1 MTPSSMPQDASQT
14 MTAAMR
20 RLFEAYSVPC
30 QAYDEVFTASG
41 VPRPQWA
48 HVVPFLDTIG
58 SEGLARRWE
67 QAHRMIHENGVT
79 YNVYG
84 DPQGMER
91 PWELDA
97 IPWVIPPE
105 EWEKIEGALI
115 QRARLLNAVLADV
128 YGPQQLMEQGLL
140 PPELVF
146 AQQGFIRPSHG
157 VDIPNTC
164 YLHFYAADL
173 ARAPDGQWWVLADR
187 AQSPAGAGYA
197 LENRLILSS
206 VLSDLFRECH
216 VQRLASFFST
226 LQQSLIDLAPRH
238 RDNPR
243 IVLLTPGPH
252 NETYFEHAYLARYL
266 GYTLAEGADL
276 TVRDQT
282 VYLKTLAGLQPV
294 DVILRRLDD
303 SFCDPLELNQNSLL
317 GTAGLVQAVRAG
329 NVAVANALGSSV
341 LESPAL
347 LPFLP
352 ALCRHMLGEELALPS
367 VPTWWCGEDD
377 ALAYVFDHLDALM
390 LTPVLPS
397 HAREVTFGAR
407 LSRVEREQYADR
419 VRTRPYRYA
428 AQEPLRLSY
437 LPVWDGQRMQPQQTV
452 LRAYLVATSQGYVV
466 MPGGLTRV
474 SPESDTPFMS
484 VQGDSGSKD
493 TWVLAKGPT
502 DFVTLLPPADQPITL
517 RRSGYEF
524 PSRAADNLFW
534 MGRYAERAEGLAR
547 LLRSMWMRLT
557 DESKPGGSA
566 ALPALFRAM
575 CGTWDGLTALAG
587 GSGTNNTPVS
597 YEQALTAATFDAELA
612 SSVRGS
618 LERLHHTSSLVRDCM
633 TLESWRIVTQLE
645 EYFDVRHVPD
655 TSRLPVGEVL
665 ELLHHLIMILSA
677 FSGLAIE
684 NMIRGPEWRFLDMG
698 RRLERAW
705 HTTSLLR
712 HTLVDYEG
720 REAAIL
726 EALLEVGD
734 SVITY
739 RSRYLTRLQCA
750 PVLDL
755 LLTDE
760 TNPRSVLYQL
770 SALSEHVE
778 YLPRDRAMASL
789 SPTQRLTMRLVTA
802 VRLAEI
808 DRLCLMS
815 RNGARSQLDALLMNL
830 LADLPVLSD
839 TMTYHYLSH
848 AEPPRHLAS
857 LPPS

>member
-1 MTPSSMPQDASQT
+1 MRAAS
-14 MTAAMR
+14 R
-20 RLFEAYSVPC
+20 RLFETYSVPP

-41 VPRPQWA
+41 APRPQWEK
-48 HVVPFLDTIG
+48 VVRFLDTLG
-58 SEGLARRWE
+58 AEELARRWE

-84 DPQGMER
+84 DSHGMER
-91 PWELDA
+91 PWKLDA
-97 IPWVIPPE
+97 IPWVISSA
-105 EWEKIEGALI
+105 EWERIEVALT

-128 YGPQQLMEQGLL
+128 YGPQKLLEQGVL

-146 AQQGFIRPSHG
+146 AHQGFIRSCHG
-157 VDIPNTC
+157 VDIPNAC

-173 ARAPDGQWWVLADR
+173 ARTPDGQWWVLADR

-197 LENRLILSS
+197 LENRLIVSS
-206 VLSDLFRECH
+206 VLSDLVRESY
-216 VQRLASFFST
+216 VERLASFFST
-226 LQQSLIDLAPRH
+226 LQQSLIDIAPRH

-243 IVLLTPGPH
+243 IVLLTPGPY

-276 TVRDQT
+276 TVRDQI

-303 SFCDPLELNQNSLL
+303 SFCDPLEMNQNSLL
-317 GTAGLVQAVRAG
+317 GTAGLVQAVRAR
-329 NVAVANALGSSV
+329 NVAIANALGSGW
-341 LESPAL
+341 LESLAL
-347 LPFLP
+347 LPLLP
-352 ALCRHMLGEELALPS
+352 ALCRHLLGEELALPS

-377 ALAYVFDHLDALM
+377 ALAYVLEHLDALM
-390 LTPVLPS
+390 LTPVLPP
-397 HAREVTFGAR
+397 HTREVTFGAR
-407 LSRVEREQYADR
+407 LSQAEREHYAAQ
-419 VRTRPYRYA
+419 VRARPYRYA
-428 AQEPLRLSY
+428 AQEPIVRSY
-437 LPVWDGQRMQPQQTV
+437 LPVWDGQRVQPQQTV
-452 LRAYLVATSQGYVV
+452 LRVFLVATPSGYVV

-474 SPESDTPFMS
+474 SAESVKPFIS

-493 TWVLAKGPT
+493 TWVLADGPT
-502 DFVTLLPPADQPITL
+502 DFITLLPPVDQPLTL

-534 MGRYAERAEGLAR
+534 MGRYAERAEGLVR

-557 DESKPGGSA
+557 NESKPGGSV

-575 CGTWDGLTALAG
+575 CGTWDGLAALAG
-587 GSGTNNTPVS
+587 ASGANYAPAS
-597 YEQALTAATFDAELA
+597 YEQALMAATFDAKLA
-612 SSVRGS
+612 SSVRTS
-618 LERLHHTSSLVRDCM
+618 LKKLHHTSSLVRDHM

-645 EYFDVRHVPD
+645 EYFDVTHAPD
-655 TSRLPVGEVL
+655 TSRLQVGEVL
-665 ELLHHLIMILSA
+665 ELLQHTIMILSA

-712 HTLVDYEG
+712 HTLADFEG
-720 REAAIL
+720 QEAAIL

-770 SALSEHVE
+770 IALSEHVE
-778 YLPRDRAMASL
+778 YLPRDRAMPSL
-789 SPTQRLTMRLVTA
+789 SPTQRLTMRMLTA

-808 DRLCLMS
+808 DRLSLMS
-815 RNGARSQLDALLMNL
+815 PSGTRSQLDTLLMQL

-839 TMTYHYLSH
+839 TITYYYLSH

-857 LPPS
+857 IPPLEG